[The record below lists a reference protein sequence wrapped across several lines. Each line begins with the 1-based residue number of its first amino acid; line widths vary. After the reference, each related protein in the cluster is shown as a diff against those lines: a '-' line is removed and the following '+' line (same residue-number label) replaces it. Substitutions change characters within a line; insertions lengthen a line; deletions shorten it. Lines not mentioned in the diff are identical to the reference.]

1 MIKLQILLHEPWRT
15 SEGVERVREL
25 IESMGMKPTSQ
36 GRATLSAAIS
46 KDSFEQIFQTP
57 VQEVAS
63 RPPSDNDS
71 GRSAGAIAGDLP
83 IPKPLR
89 QYVESITV
97 ASPYTRI

>member
-15 SEGVERVREL
+15 SEGVERVCEL

-36 GRATLSAAIS
+36 GQATVSAAIS
-46 KDSFEQIFQTP
+46 KNSFEEIFQTP

-63 RPPSDNDS
+63 RPPTDNDFGKS
-71 GRSAGAIAGDLP
+71 GGSIADDLP
-83 IPKPLR
+83 IPKALR